1 MISRNNGLDE
11 AHEALHTHYQ
21 NRCQLFD
28 ARQNVLCGSAE
39 KKLPICVT
47 ICTQQPDCQGQKLLA
62 GLVGY
67 VKANGLAEYVDIDA
81 TFSSRPQVEGT
92 IGVTIGDLVLDI
104 EDYSVETLGKVIE
117 EGVKAL

>member
-1 MISRNNGLDE
+1 M
-11 AHEALHTHYQ
+11 
-21 NRCQLFD
+21 
-28 ARQNVLCGSAE
+28 LCGSAE

-67 VKANGLAEYVDIDA
+67 VKANGLAEQVDIDA

-92 IGVTIGDLVLDI
+92 IGLTIGDLVLDM
-104 EDYSVETLGKVIE
+104 EDYSVESLGQAIKDGIA
-117 EGVKAL
+117 AL